1 MKMNIYTHTEIQD
14 KIFKNYHTKKLIN
27 IHHIEFFRHFGG
39 IFIEGAPK
47 NKKKLT
53 KQKNKKKVMMLGGA
67 NCTRGP
73 QTQMAPW
80 ENSHFL
86 IGPVRPWSFLAI

>member
-47 NKKKLT
+47 NKKKADQT
-53 KQKNKKKVMMLGGA
+53 KKQKKGHDAGG
-67 NCTRGP
+67 C
-73 QTQMAPW
+73 QL
-80 ENSHFL
+80 H
-86 IGPVRPWSFLAI
+86 